1 MARCCD
7 AVFLLAETEVAMTS
21 VISSL
26 VKDKNYCIFM
36 GYQILPLEKSC
47 YFIGVLVIK
56 KYYQLA
62 LMSQLKLY
70 VQFKK

>member
-36 GYQILPLEKSC
+36 GYQIFATGKILL
-47 YFIGVLVIK
+47 FIGVLVIK

>member
-36 GYQILPLEKSC
+36 GYQIFATGKILLFHWC
-47 YFIGVLVIK
+47 LGNK
-56 KYYQLA
+56 KILSACLDEPTQIICT
-62 LMSQLKLY
+62 
-70 VQFKK
+70 V